1 MKNAFDYRMEIRMS
15 SDMWAGLGILSGQ
28 FGYSDRSHSFGPSL
42 TR

>member
-15 SDMWAGLGILSGQ
+15 SDMGGIGFCPDNLVIVTV
-28 FGYSDRSHSFGPSL
+28 RTSFGPSS